1 MENTIKLI
9 AEQLLSKNKIIK
21 SKTNSIFEGI
31 DLYHGDEDAVQEI
44 SREIAVKLGNEVDL
58 FKNKLLPLMKE
69 INDLVTKKLAAGE
82 VPTDTSKYK
91 VIEYDLPVVVSKLKL
106 TGLVE
111 KFREPKRLQ
120 DEVLYIPAPAKLDI
134 FKYLELDNPDSTNA
148 LQVIAGKYSDEQLLE
163 FWEKY
168 LSNISNKNNFI
179 NIALTNPVA
188 NIETILI
195 LFAITYNLAKAK
207 PSEVDAKDDKYF
219 GIINYF
225 NGELANYIAMADV
238 AFDNGRKN
246 GKLVIGFDDD
256 GYTIKVDEKIYQ
268 SFIDEGYSPEVLFGL
283 ACSNMKSDVAFL
295 FYDKIKE
302 ASSVL
307 LENWNKKVRIEQY
320 TESINNIQR
329 HRTVYSVLLP
339 DIYNLVPEDLKEILN
354 VTEEEAMNKLI
365 YKLNTEKESE
375 IVDTLYMSREIVGY
389 CLFEQTGFHRFTRY
403 MMEIEKMNPEFNAS
417 EIANF
422 ATVQL
427 LLEYLTDQLD
437 IESF

>member
-179 NIALTNPVA
+179 NIA
-188 NIETILI
+188 I
-195 LFAITYNLAKAK
+195 
-207 PSEVDAKDDKYF
+207 
-219 GIINYF
+219 
-225 NGELANYIAMADV
+225 
-238 AFDNGRKN
+238 
-246 GKLVIGFDDD
+246 
-256 GYTIKVDEKIYQ
+256 
-268 SFIDEGYSPEVLFGL
+268 
-283 ACSNMKSDVAFL
+283 
-295 FYDKIKE
+295 
-302 ASSVL
+302 
-307 LENWNKKVRIEQY
+307 
-320 TESINNIQR
+320 
-329 HRTVYSVLLP
+329 
-339 DIYNLVPEDLKEILN
+339 
-354 VTEEEAMNKLI
+354 
-365 YKLNTEKESE
+365 
-375 IVDTLYMSREIVGY
+375 
-389 CLFEQTGFHRFTRY
+389 
-403 MMEIEKMNPEFNAS
+403 
-417 EIANF
+417 
-422 ATVQL
+422 
-427 LLEYLTDQLD
+427 
-437 IESF
+437 